1 MATAINDLAV
11 TEPALTNM
19 IGEYL
24 FDRETRE
31 AQAIIITDLKTLV
44 NEQRQRLADFDDD
57 EAGFDAD
64 EADFDFWVYILEDFV
79 DEADLEADVDMAL

>member
-1 MATAINDLAV
+1 
-11 TEPALTNM
+11 M

-44 NEQRQRLADFDDD
+44 DEQRQRLADFDDD

-64 EADFDFWVYILEDFV
+64 EADDIFDFWAYILEDFV